1 MVRIRES
8 ETVEKGGVVVTA
20 PSCEILPVSHRSYEN
35 AKTNLMT
42 NTDTP
47 RLYTLQQA
55 TRDRGLVGEKCSVL
69 TVFLATI
76 SGGLLIMDGPS
87 RSGKDEITDGAFY
100 LLEDPELS
108 ENEDSDLIYKWPASS
123 SAKAPYYKHRLINQ
137 TEIQRFPDFV
147 SMGDSMESILKSFGE
162 GVPATH
168 EKVDVSKSD
177 AMGPENQLEDMKLEP
192 PRCLIAFIASDNEK
206 IDLNDIAETRN
217 RAFIITADSSEE
229 LTRRVNRR
237 QVEMRDGTYEQ
248 RVNDERLDEIRQY
261 NANIPIK
268 KYTESSAGSIM
279 NLVAGGIQDQ
289 EPIPP
294 KFVEARSDVP
304 RLLDF
309 IEAVTLYHHED
320 RMEVTSEYPQ
330 KLLVTPAD
338 GWMGFKIFGERIV
351 MSALNL
357 RDLDRVL
364 LNYLRDRPNQ
374 KYSAMDIQK
383 AAQERGHHV
392 SVSDIRRSLEN
403 MIYKMYIERHEDSP
417 VTYSASAFGQS
428 VDVASQAKLDW
439 EHVVEKAKAKARDNL
454 SPEDAEAYISEHCEG
469 DGLIVTHP
477 ISGETVNI
485 LEDTEFEEEL
495 EAAEKR
501 LAGEV
506 EESPWTDVRH
516 QYNGDSDRATTDGG
530 KNANDY

>member
-1 MVRIRES
+1 
-8 ETVEKGGVVVTA
+8 
-20 PSCEILPVSHRSYEN
+20 
-35 AKTNLMT
+35 MT
-42 NTDTP
+42 NTETP
-47 RLYTLQQA
+47 TLYTLQQA
-55 TRDRGLVGEKCSVL
+55 TRDSGLVGEKRSVL

-100 LLEDPELS
+100 LLEDLGLS
-108 ENEDSDLIYKWPASS
+108 ENEESNLIYKWPASS
-123 SAKAPYYKHRLINQ
+123 SAKAPFYKHRLINQ
-137 TEIQRFPDFV
+137 TDIQRFPDFV
-147 SMGDSMESILKSFGE
+147 SMGDDLEAILKAFGE
-162 GVPATH
+162 GNPATH

-177 AMGPENQLEDMKLEP
+177 AIGPENQLEDMRLEP
-192 PRCLIAFIASDNEK
+192 PRCLIAFIASDNKK
-206 IDLNDIAETRN
+206 IDLNDLAETRN
-217 RAFIITADSSEE
+217 RAFIITADASED

-248 RVNDERLDEIRQY
+248 RVDDERLDEIRQY

-268 KYTESSAGSIM
+268 KFTESSAGEIM
-279 NLVAGGIQDQ
+279 NLIAGGIQDQ

-309 IEAVTLYHHED
+309 IEAVALYHHKD
-320 RMEVTSEYPQ
+320 RMMLDSEYPQ
-330 KLLVTPAD
+330 KLLVTPVD
-338 GWMGFKIFGERIV
+338 GWIGFKIFGERIV

-364 LNYLRDRPNQ
+364 LEYLRSRPNQ
-374 KYSAMDIQK
+374 KFSAMDIQK

-403 MIYKMYIERHEDSP
+403 MIHKMYVERHEDSP
-417 VTYSASAFGQS
+417 VSYSASAFGQS
-428 VDVASQAKLDW
+428 VDVVNQAKLDW
-439 EHVVEKAKAKARDNL
+439 SHVVEKTKQKARDNL
-454 SPEDAEAYISEHCEG
+454 SPEQAEQYIQDHCEG

-485 LEDTEFEEEL
+485 IEDTEFEEQVET
-495 EAAEKR
+495 AEKR
-501 LAGEV
+501 LANKV

-516 QYNGDSDRATTDGG
+516 QYNEDSGRATTDGG
-530 KNANDY
+530 ESAEHY